1 MSRAK
6 GPHAQAGAPRWR
18 NEPDQ
23 DAYNRSQDHRL
34 DGGYEDDAY
43 TQQQPQSHFP
53 HHAFRQLGGE
63 REQPALSRGSLASL
77 LNRTAAANNPPPA
90 EERRRPSSGTS
101 QRWTGGNA
109 DPAGYDLANYTP
121 EQGHAQGGRHAP
133 AHDQYAQQGY
143 DSAAAE
149 GWTGGQWHGQNEGYQ
164 QQGYAQGSLD
174 DLAYDP
180 RAGYDDGQHDYGYE
194 GEEAEEAPRRRGPR
208 AVVVLGALVGAIAVG
223 GGLAYG
229 YKSFNGA
236 SDGKTPLV
244 RADKGPAKAKPVD
257 PGGKDIAHTD
267 KRFLN
272 RLGEDRPP
280 GTIVQGAGASG
291 TDRAAASDSDS
302 NGAPRKVTTLVV
314 NRDGSMGAAN
324 PVITPTQQASGGN
337 SGSGVP
343 GLFVEGLGSQPQ
355 RPPLRGTASSEGQ
368 GTQTAP
374 VAPRVI
380 SRAEPIVEAKA
391 DPKPDPTPEQ
401 QARVPVKK
409 AAPRDDYVAPQAQST
424 KVASAANTAVPA
436 ATATGSGFV
445 PVLSS
450 QKSRMDALKAFADMQ
465 QKYTDVLQGRAPDVR
480 EVDLGQKGVWHRLM
494 LGPPGSRE
502 AANNVCIQLKAHG
515 YTGCWITTY

>member
-6 GPHAQAGAPRWR
+6 GPNAQAGAPRWR

-23 DAYNRSQDHRL
+23 DAYNRSHGQHHPDQGGHD
-34 DGGYEDDAY
+34 DGYAH
-43 TQQQPQSHFP
+43 QQPQSHFP
-53 HHAFRQLGGE
+53 HQAFRQLGGE

-77 LNRTAAANNPPPA
+77 LNRTTAAQNPPPSDD
-90 EERRRPSSGTS
+90 RRRPAQQAPSG
-101 QRWTGGNA
+101 RWSGNA
-109 DPAGYDLANYTP
+109 DPSGYDLANYQP
-121 EQGHAQGGRHAP
+121 EQGHGRQAP
-133 AHDQYAQQGY
+133 AHDAYVQQGY

-149 GWTGGQWHGQNEGYQ
+149 GWTGGQWNGQ
-164 QQGYAQGSLD
+164 QQGHQQTYGSMD

-180 RAGYDDGQHDYGYE
+180 RAGYDGHPPHDQDYVYE
-194 GEEAEEAPRRRGPR
+194 GEEADEPPARRGPR
-208 AVVVLGALVGAIAVG
+208 AMVVVGALVGAIAVG

-229 YKSFNGA
+229 YKSFSGSGA
-236 SDGKTPLV
+236 DGKTPLV
-244 RADKGPAKAKPVD
+244 RADKGPAKSKPTD

-272 RLGEDRPP
+272 RIGEDRPA
-280 GTIVQGAGASG
+280 GTVVETGAV
-291 TDRAAASDSDS
+291 SDTDS

-324 PVITPTQQASGGN
+324 PVITPTQQQAGGG
-337 SGSGVP
+337 GSGVP
-343 GLFVEGLGSQPQ
+343 GLFVEGLGTPAQ

-368 GTQTAP
+368 NATQA

-391 DPKPDPTPEQ
+391 EPIAEPQ
-401 QARVPVKK
+401 VRAPVKK
-409 AAPRDDYVAPQAQST
+409 VVPRDDLAAPAQST
-424 KVASAANTAVPA
+424 KVASAAGTIPSASSGGN
-436 ATATGSGFV
+436 GFV

-502 AANNVCIQLKAHG
+502 AASSVCTQLKAHG
-515 YTGCWITTY
+515 FTGCWITTY

>member
-63 REQPALSRGSLASL
+63 REQPALSGSLASL
-77 LNRTAAANNPPPA
+77 LNRTAAAHNPPPA
-90 EERRRPSSGTS
+90 EERRRPSPATS
-101 QRWTGGNA
+101 QRWSGTP
-109 DPAGYDLANYTP
+109 DPAGYDLANYAP
-121 EQGHAQGGRHAP
+121 EQGHGHHAP
-133 AHDQYAQQGY
+133 AHDPYAQQGY

-149 GWTGGQWHGQNEGYQ
+149 GWTGGQWNGQHQGGHQ
-164 QQGYAQGSLD
+164 QTYGSMD

-180 RAGYDDGQHDYGYE
+180 QAGYDGHQAHGQDYGYE
-194 GEEAEEAPRRRGPR
+194 GEEAEEPPARRGPR
-208 AVVVLGALVGAIAVG
+208 AMVVVGALVGAIAVG

-229 YKSFNGA
+229 YKSFSGG

-244 RADKGPAKAKPVD
+244 RADKGPAKSKPAD

-272 RLGEDRPP
+272 RIGEDRPP
-280 GTIVQGAGASG
+280 GTIVESGGSAGA
-291 TDRAAASDSDS
+291 DVDA

-324 PVITPTQQASGGN
+324 PVITPTQQQAGGG
-337 SGSGVP
+337 GSGVP
-343 GLFVEGLGSQPQ
+343 GLYVEGLGAAPQ

-368 GTQTAP
+368 GATQSAP

-380 SRAEPIVEAKA
+380 SRAEPVVEARA
-391 DPKPDPTPEQ
+391 EPVPEQ
-401 QARVPVKK
+401 QVRAPVKK
-409 AAPRDDYVAPQAQST
+409 VAPRDDLAAPAQST
-424 KVASAANTAVPA
+424 KVASAAGTIPSASTA
-436 ATATGSGFV
+436 GNGFV

-502 AANNVCIQLKAHG
+502 AANSVCTQLKAHG
-515 YTGCWITTY
+515 FTGCWITTY

>member
-6 GPHAQAGAPRWR
+6 GPNAQAGAPRWR

-23 DAYNRSQDHRL
+23 DAYNRSQGHHA

-43 TQQQPQSHFP
+43 AHQQPQSHFP

-77 LNRTAAANNPPPA
+77 LNRTAAAQNPPPA
-90 EERRRPSSGTS
+90 EDRRRPSAGTS
-101 QRWTGGNA
+101 QRWSGGSP
-109 DPAGYDLANYTP
+109 DPAGYDLASYTP
-121 EQGHAQGGRHAP
+121 EQGHGRQAAP
-133 AHDQYAQQGY
+133 AHDGYAQQGY

-149 GWTGGQWHGQNEGYQ
+149 GWTGGQWHGQQDGHQ

-174 DLAYDP
+174 DLAYDS
-180 RAGYDDGQHDYGYE
+180 RAGYGEQGQHDYGYE
-194 GEEAEEAPRRRGPR
+194 GEEVEEPRRRGPR
-208 AVVVLGALVGAIAVG
+208 AMVVVGALVGAIAVG

-229 YKSFNGA
+229 YKSFSGG
-236 SDGKTPLV
+236 SDGKAPVV
-244 RADKGPAKAKPVD
+244 RADKAPAKAKPVD

-272 RLGEDRPP
+272 RLGEDKPP
-280 GTIVQGAGASG
+280 GTIVETGGLAGSDRG
-291 TDRAAASDSDS
+291 TTESDSS
-302 NGAPRKVTTLVV
+302 GAPRRVTTLVV

-343 GLFVEGLGSQPQ
+343 GLFVEGLGGQQQ
-355 RPPLRGTASSEGQ
+355 RPPLRGTASVESQ
-368 GTQTAP
+368 GGSQTAP

-380 SRAEPIVEAKA
+380 SRAEPIVEAKP
-391 DPKPDPTPEQ
+391 DPKPEPIVDQ

-409 AAPRDDYVAPQAQST
+409 AAPRDDYVAPQAQQST
-424 KVASAANTAVPA
+424 KVASAAATAVPA
-436 ATATGSGFV
+436 ATGGNGFV

-450 QKSRMDALKAFADMQ
+450 QKSRMDALKAYADMQ

-502 AANNVCIQLKAHG
+502 AASSVCTQLKAHG
-515 YTGCWITTY
+515 YTGCWITAY

>member
-23 DAYNRSQDHRL
+23 DAYNRSQGHHPDA
-34 DGGYEDDAY
+34 GYEDDAY
-43 TQQQPQSHFP
+43 AQQQSQSHFP

-77 LNRTAAANNPPPA
+77 LNRTAAAHNPPPA
-90 EERRRPSSGTS
+90 EERRRASSGTS
-101 QRWTGGNA
+101 QRWSGGNP
-109 DPAGYDLANYTP
+109 DPAGYDLASYTP
-121 EQGHAQGGRHAP
+121 EQGHGRHAP

-149 GWTGGQWHGQNEGYQ
+149 GWTGGQWHGQHEGHQ

-180 RAGYDDGQHDYGYE
+180 RAGYDGHGQHDYGYE
-194 GEEAEEAPRRRGPR
+194 GEEVEEPRRRGPR
-208 AVVVLGALVGAIAVG
+208 AVVVVGALIGAIAVG

-229 YKSFNGA
+229 YKSFSGG

-272 RLGEDRPP
+272 RLGDDKPP
-280 GTIVQGAGASG
+280 GTIVETGG
-291 TDRAAASDSDS
+291 TTESDT

-324 PVITPTQQASGGN
+324 PVITPTQQASGN

-355 RPPLRGTASSEGQ
+355 RPPLRGTASADSQ
-368 GTQTAP
+368 GVSQTQP

-380 SRAEPIVEAKA
+380 SRAEPIVEARPEPKL
-391 DPKPDPTPEQ
+391 DPAPEQ
-401 QARVPVKK
+401 QVRVPVKK
-409 AAPRDDYVAPQAQST
+409 AAPRDDYVAPTAQQST
-424 KVASAANTAVPA
+424 KVASAANTGVPA
-436 ATATGSGFV
+436 ATGGNGFV

-450 QKSRMDALKAFADMQ
+450 QKSRMDALKAYADMQ

-502 AANNVCIQLKAHG
+502 AASSVCTQLKAHG
-515 YTGCWITTY
+515 YTGCWITAY

>member
-6 GPHAQAGAPRWR
+6 GPNAQAGAPRWR

-23 DAYNRSQDHRL
+23 DAYDRSQGHQF

-43 TQQQPQSHFP
+43 TQQPQSHFP
-53 HHAFRQLGGE
+53 HHAFRQVHPE
-63 REQPALSRGSLASL
+63 REQQPALSRGSLASL
-77 LNRTAAANNPPPA
+77 LNRTAPAHSPPPA
-90 EERRRPSSGTS
+90 EERRRPAQQAPL
-101 QRWTGGNA
+101 QRWSGNS

-121 EQGHAQGGRHAP
+121 EQGHGRHAP
-133 AHDQYAQQGY
+133 THDPYPQQGY

-149 GWTGGQWHGQNEGYQ
+149 GWTGGQWNGQPDGHQ

-180 RAGYDDGQHDYGYE
+180 RAGYDDQGQHDYGYD
-194 GEEAEEAPRRRGPR
+194 GEELEEAPARRGPR
-208 AVVVLGALVGAIAVG
+208 AMVVIGALVGAIAVG

-229 YKSFNGA
+229 YKSFNGG

-244 RADKGPAKAKPVD
+244 RADKGPAKAKPLD

-280 GTIVQGAGASG
+280 GTIVETGASG
-291 TDRAAASDSDS
+291 SDRAATSDSDS
-302 NGAPRKVTTLVV
+302 SGAPRKVTTLVV

-324 PVITPTQQASGGN
+324 PVITPTQRASAGGGN

-343 GLFVEGLGSQPQ
+343 GLFVEGLGGSQPQ
-355 RPPLRGTASSEGQ
+355 RPPLRGTASAESQ
-368 GTQTAP
+368 GTQTEP

-380 SRAEPIVEAKA
+380 SRAEPIVEAKP
-391 DPKPDPTPEQ
+391 DPKPDSTPEV
-401 QARVPVKK
+401 RVPVKK

-424 KVASAANTAVPA
+424 KVASAANTAVPV
-436 ATATGSGFV
+436 ATGGSGYV

-502 AANNVCIQLKAHG
+502 AANNLCVQLKAHG
-515 YTGCWITTY
+515 YTGCWITSY

>member
-34 DGGYEDDAY
+34 DDGYEDDAHAHR
-43 TQQQPQSHFP
+43 QAPSHFP
-53 HHAFRQLGGE
+53 HQAFRQVGGE

-90 EERRRPSSGTS
+90 EERRRPSPATS
-101 QRWTGGNA
+101 QRWSGTA

-121 EQGHAQGGRHAP
+121 EQGHGRQASP
-133 AHDQYAQQGY
+133 QDPYAQQGY

-149 GWTGGQWHGQNEGYQ
+149 GWTGGQWHGQHDGQ

-180 RAGYDDGQHDYGYE
+180 RSGYDDGQHDYGYE
-194 GEEAEEAPRRRGPR
+194 GEEAEEAPARRGPR
-208 AVVVLGALVGAIAVG
+208 AIVVVGALVGAIVVG

-280 GTIVQGAGASG
+280 GTIVEGAGGS
-291 TDRAAASDSDS
+291 DRAAASETDT

-324 PVITPTQQASGGN
+324 PVITPTQQASGGGN

-355 RPPLRGTASSEGQ
+355 RPPLRGTASVESQ

-380 SRAEPIVEAKA
+380 SRAEPIVEAKPDPKA
-391 DPKPDPTPEQ
+391 DPAPEQ

-409 AAPRDDYVAPQAQST
+409 AAPRDDYVAPQAQAQST
-424 KVASAANTAVPA
+424 KVASAANTALPA
-436 ATATGSGFV
+436 ATGGNGFV

-502 AANNVCIQLKAHG
+502 AANNVCTQLKAHG
-515 YTGCWITTY
+515 YTGCWITAY